1 MGKFFDYNPDQ
12 AYLLPPSVRD
22 VLGEGHLCF
31 FLRRVV
37 AKLDLSEFR
46 NEYGAEGGP
55 AYAPEM
61 LASVWLYAYALSVT
75 SSRRLEQRIR
85 EDLAFRYLAGGATPD
100 YWTLNA
106 FRRRHGKGLNDLF
119 TQVLELARA
128 SGLGRLGHVAIDST
142 RIAANASRDRID
154 TEQALRDERARVRRE
169 IRRWQKQCD
178 ADDPN
183 EGAGV
188 EVNREVLAQLERQLN
203 EIPARLERLQKSGL
217 KKLSRSDADSRF
229 LHQRGGFVLGYT
241 GTLAVSGDHLIV
253 AQRVTQETND
263 NEALLPMVDAVER
276 ECGERPQRVS
286 ADSGFFSLDNLKELE
301 EKRIEGYVPDA
312 NLARWLNRGGRLRT
326 RAIAAAHRRMR
337 RKLRDPAGRAIYQ
350 RRKAIVEPVNGVL
363 KEQRGMRRFRMQG
376 LAKVAVEWTLATTA
390 YNLTRLWRANQP
402 PQSPKKTGDPRP
414 LLLIALAL
422 KSSPSKSRVFTQTLQ
437 PRHKLPAISWALA
450 PEDSA
455 HYQANRRIPR

>member
-22 VLGEGHLCF
+22 VLGPEHLCF

-37 AKLDLSEFR
+37 AKLNLEAFHS
-46 NEYGAEGGP
+46 EYGVEGGP

-61 LASVWLYAYALSVT
+61 LVSVWLYAYALSVT

-100 YWTLNA
+100 HWTLNA
-106 FRRRHGKGLNDLF
+106 FRRRHGKGLNDVF

-154 TEQALRDERARVRRE
+154 TEQALRDARARLRRE

-178 ADDPN
+178 TDDPN

-188 EVNREVLAQLERQLN
+188 EVGSEVLAQLERQLG

-217 KKLSRSDADSRF
+217 KKISQSDTDSRF
-229 LHQRGGFVLGYT
+229 LRERGGFVLGYT
-241 GTLAVSGDHLIV
+241 GTLAVSEDHLIV

-263 NEALLPMVDAVER
+263 NGALLPMVDAVER

-286 ADSGFFSLDNLKELE
+286 ADSGFFTNDTLQAME
-301 EKRIEGYVPDA
+301 ERNIDAYVPD
-312 NLARWLNRGGRLRT
+312 NNMARVLNRGGRLRQ
-326 RAIAAAHRRMR
+326 RATHPAHRRMR
-337 RKLRDPAGRAIYQ
+337 RKLRDPAGAMIYA

-363 KEQRGMRRFRMQG
+363 KEQRGMRRFRMKG
-376 LAKVAVEWTLATTA
+376 LRKVAIEWTLATTA
-390 YNLTRLWRANQP
+390 YNLTRLWRA
-402 PQSPKKTGDPRP
+402 K
-414 LLLIALAL
+414 
-422 KSSPSKSRVFTQTLQ
+422 
-437 PRHKLPAISWALA
+437 
-450 PEDSA
+450 
-455 HYQANRRIPR
+455 